1 RQGLSDFTHPRAT
14 VTIAGQPFPHLIYQ
28 YRLAYSGWRYGHVV
42 RGGESYSALAE
53 GLQYALHKCG
63 GTPAEHRTDSLSAA
77 YVNQSQKKQL
87 TQSYDGLCLHY
98 GMIGTTN
105 NPGLGHENGA
115 VETAHG
121 SLKHRLDQAIKLR
134 GSADFASITEYQAL
148 IDRCIERLNRYS
160 VTRFKDEQKHL
171 QPLPKYRFMDYS
183 EISAKVTTSSTIDV
197 KRCLYTVPS
206 RLIGETLR
214 IHLYHDKLIGFV
226 GQSQVIELVRVYPE
240 RAAERA
246 RRIDYRHVIHSL
258 AAKPQA
264 FRFSNFRDELFPD
277 DHYRQLW
284 QIVDQK
290 LPAKDACKWMVAV
303 LRIAADHQCE
313 RELGQTLFQQAQ
325 ANKLP
330 TLKMLQ
336 AQYLHKKDQPEL
348 RTKQHD
354 IAGYDE
360 LLTGRWV
367 KPQTQGGT
375 PCLSSQNLDNYQKQ
389 AIEKTWSYSEFL
401 SKLCEQELARR
412 FQTRTSKWTREA
424 RLPAGKSF
432 ATLDF
437 TDLPKAVQQPIL
449 QLKDDHQWAL
459 QAGNVLL
466 IGPSGVGKS
475 HIAAAL
481 GYHLIERGVRVKWL
495 SASELVQQLQKAKKS
510 WI

>member
-1 RQGLSDFTHPRAT
+1 MQSRQTGLTQETSAAKVGMSVRSARRLEQNGMAKKTQRHWKTRSDPFAAVWDAALVPLLEKEPKLTGLTLWEYLDEHHPGDYPYELLRTLQRRVKHWRATQGPDIPVMFRQSVPPGRQGLSDFTHPRAT

-28 YRLAYSGWRYGHVV
+28 YRLAYSGWRCGHVV

-53 GLQYALHKCG
+53 GLQNALHKCG

-77 YVNQSQKKQL
+77 YVNQSQKKYF
-87 TQSYDGLCLHY
+87 TQSYEGLCLHY
-98 GMIGTTN
+98 GMTGTTN

-134 GSADFASITEYQAL
+134 GSADFASVAEYQAL
-148 IDRCIERLNRYS
+148 INRCTGRLNRYS
-160 VTRFKDEQKHL
+160 VTRFTEEKKYL
-171 QPLPKYRFMDYS
+171 RSLPKYRFMDYS
-183 EISAKVTTSSTIDV
+183 EVSAKVTTSSTIDV
-197 KRCLYTVPS
+197 KHGLYTVPS
-206 RLIGETLR
+206 RLIGATLR

-226 GQSQVIELVRVYPE
+226 GQSQVIELVRVYP
-240 RAAERA
+240 AKATERA

-313 RELGQTLFQQAQ
+313 TELGQTLFLQAQ

-336 AQYLHKKDQPEL
+336 TRYLQKKEQPEL
-348 RTKQHD
+348 HTKQHD

-360 LLTGRWV
+360 LLSGGWV
-367 KPQTQGGT
+367 KPQAQGGT
-375 PCLSSQNLDNYQKQ
+375 LCLS
-389 AIEKTWSYSEFL
+389 
-401 SKLCEQELARR
+401 R
-412 FQTRTSKWTREA
+412 
-424 RLPAGKSF
+424 
-432 ATLDF
+432 
-437 TDLPKAVQQPIL
+437 
-449 QLKDDHQWAL
+449 
-459 QAGNVLL
+459 
-466 IGPSGVGKS
+466 
-475 HIAAAL
+475 
-481 GYHLIERGVRVKWL
+481 
-495 SASELVQQLQKAKKS
+495 
-510 WI
+510 